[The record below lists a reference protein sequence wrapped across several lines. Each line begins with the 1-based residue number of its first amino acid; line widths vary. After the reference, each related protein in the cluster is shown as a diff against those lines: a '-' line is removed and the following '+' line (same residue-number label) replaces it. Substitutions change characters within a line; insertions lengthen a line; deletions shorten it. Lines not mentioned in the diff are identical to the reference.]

1 MRILVTGASG
11 FTGRHF
17 ITQAQLLGH
26 ECVALSSNRK
36 GNKLKHIST
45 LYANLTDKVSLE
57 RALGNEE
64 FDAIVHLAAISFV
77 AHGDIDEIYTT
88 NLLGTTNLIDVVN
101 EVSQKPAHFL
111 VASSGNI
118 YGNTQQLPISE
129 ENEFNPVNDYAASK
143 CAMEMALK
151 VRSQSTNITVVRPFN
166 YTGLG
171 QADHFLIPKIV
182 KAFKQRQDELELG
195 NLDVSRDFSDVR
207 DVVSAYLALLEQGH
221 QGTFNVCSGRAVALS
236 QVLKLCEELSGRKM
250 KVVVN
255 PNFVRSNEIKT
266 LFGDDSKLRDAIGEY
281 RRYDLKQTLE
291 WMINN

>member
-17 ITQAQLLGH
+17 IAHAKSQGH
-26 ECVALSSNRK
+26 ECVALSNSQRSEAEQV
-36 GNKLKHIST
+36 HT
-45 LYANLTDKVSLE
+45 VYANLTDKTSIQE
-57 RALGNEE
+57 ALKGQA
-64 FDAIVHLAAISFV
+64 FDAVVHLAAISFV
-77 AHGDIDEIYTT
+77 AHGDIDEIYAT

-101 EVSQKPAHFL
+101 EVSQKPTHFL

-118 YGNTQQLPISE
+118 YGNTQQLPITE
-129 ENEFNPVNDYAASK
+129 ENKFNPANDYAASK

-151 VRSQSTNITVVRPFN
+151 VRSQSTKITIVRPFN

-171 QADHFLIPKIV
+171 QAEHFLIPKIV

-236 QVLKLCEELSGRKM
+236 QVLELCEKLTGRKM
-250 KVVVN
+250 GVFVN
-255 PNFVRSNEIKT
+255 PAFVRSNEVKT
-266 LFGDDSKLRDAIGEY
+266 LYGDDSNLRNAIGEY
-281 RRYDLKQTLE
+281 RRYDLEQTLE
-291 WMINN
+291 WMINS

>member
-17 ITQAQLLGH
+17 ISQAQLLGH
-26 ECVALSSNRK
+26 ECVALSSNRI
-36 GNKLKHIST
+36 GNQLEHLT
-45 LYANLTDKVSLE
+45 TVYANLTDKASLA
-57 RALGNEE
+57 RALENEE
-64 FDAIVHLAAISFV
+64 FDAVVHLAAISFV
-77 AHGDIDEIYTT
+77 AHGDINEIYTT

-101 EVSQKPAHFL
+101 EQVQRPVHFL
-111 VASSGNI
+111 IASSGNI
-118 YGNTQQLPISE
+118 YGNTQHLPITE
-129 ENEFNPVNDYAASK
+129 ENEFSPANDYAASK

-166 YTGLG
+166 YTGVG
-171 QADHFLIPKIV
+171 QAEHFLIPKIV
-182 KAFKQRQDELELG
+182 KAFKLKSDEIELG

-221 QGTFNVCSGRAVALS
+221 SGTFNICSGSAVPLS
-236 QVLKLCEELSGRKM
+236 RVVELCEKLTGARM

-255 PNFVRSNEIKT
+255 PAFVRSNEVKT
-266 LFGDDSKLRDAIGEY
+266 LYGDDSKLRMAIGEY
-281 RRYDLKQTLE
+281 RQYSLEQTLE